1 MFCFVFV
8 CVVVVVVV
16 VVVFWG
22 GDICCLFLEFFCF
35 FVFVCFTWSHSS
47 NKIDLPYKHQR
58 NHVCMSW
65 SMW

>member
-16 VVVFWG
+16 VLG
-22 GDICCLFLEFFCF
+22 GDICCLFLEFFVCF